1 MREDAAE
8 ARASTRFKS
17 PISSSLNAEGAAEKQ
32 RLFFLRDRCRYC
44 TVNVVE
50 AVTPLKVAVIVVV
63 PVVTPLAKPV
73 VLIVAAVLLLE
84 LQVAEVV
91 TS

>member
-1 MREDAAE
+1 MKKALRKSSAFLF
-8 ARASTRFKS
+8 AR
-17 PISSSLNAEGAAEKQ
+17 SL
-32 RLFFLRDRCRYC
+32 RYC

-63 PVVTPLAKPV
+63 PVVMPVAKPA
-73 VLIVAAVLLLE
+73 VLMVAAAVLLE
-84 LQVAEVV
+84 VHVAEVV

>member
-1 MREDAAE
+1 MKRRCRKAAP
-8 ARASTRFKS
+8 FV
-17 PISSSLNAEGAAEKQ
+17 
-32 RLFFLRDRCRYC
+32 LRDRFRYC

-63 PVVTPLAKPV
+63 PVEMPVATPL
-73 VLIVAAVLLLE
+73 VLMVAAAVLLE
-84 LQVAEVV
+84 VHVAELV